1 MLNIKI
7 LGTGCPNC
15 QRLEK
20 NVRKALAT
28 ASLKAEVEK
37 VEDIPKIMNY
47 GVMNTPALV
56 VNEKL
61 VFSGRVASPDELGEM
76 LVDLDNGSQSL

>member
-20 NVRKALAT
+20 NVRKAVEGAALE
-28 ASLKAEVEK
+28 AEIEK

-56 VNEKL
+56 VNEQL
-61 VFSGRVASPDELGEM
+61 LFSGRVAAPDELGEM
-76 LVDLDNGSQSL
+76 LKNIEA